1 MIKMPLL
8 IVLGILAVWAIYDI
22 AVDCQKKAPGVK
34 DWDAYNRDAV
44 GMDAKE
50 IRKGLKEGRW

>member
-1 MIKMPLL
+1 MPLL